1 MKVALVHY
9 WLVGMRGGEKVL
21 AALADLFPQAHIYTH
36 VLDRLRLDPVLAERT
51 IHTTFINS
59 LPRAQRWYKNY
70 LPFMPLALEELD
82 LRDYD
87 LVISSESGPAKG
99 VLTRPDALHVC
110 YCHSP
115 MRYIWDLYPEY
126 RQHAGRLRRLL
137 FAPLAHY
144 LRQWDVSSA
153 ARVDHFVANSAFV
166 RQRIRK
172 FYRREATVIYP
183 PVNTGF
189 WSAGTCE
196 PGQYF
201 LFVGELV
208 PYKRADLAIA
218 ACTALQVPLVVVG
231 DGPERSRLENMAGP
245 QVRFMGRVPDDTL
258 RTLMGSCSA
267 LLFPG
272 VEDFGL
278 VPVEAMSCGKPVI
291 ARAAGGAL
299 ETVLPYKTGLFF
311 SEPSIKAVVDAITE
325 FQALETQFIKTD
337 LQAHAEKFD
346 TQAFNVSIRDFIT
359 QAQADL

>member
-21 AALADLFPQAHIYTH
+21 AALTRLFPQAHIYTH
-36 VLDRLRLDPVLAERT
+36 VLDRSHLDPELAERT
-51 IHTTFINS
+51 IHTTFINA
-59 LPRAQRWYKNY
+59 LPRATRWYKNY

-99 VLTRPDALHVC
+99 VLTRPDALHIC

-126 RQHAGRLRRLL
+126 RQHAGRVRRLL

-144 LRQWDVSSA
+144 LRQWDVTSA
-153 ARVDHFVANSAFV
+153 ARVDQFVANSAFV

-172 FYRREATVIYP
+172 FYRREATVIHP
-183 PVNTGF
+183 PVDTTF
-189 WSAGTCE
+189 WSAGACE

-278 VPVEAMSCGKPVI
+278 VPVEAMSCGKPVL
-291 ARAAGGAL
+291 ALAAGGAL
-299 ETVLPYKTGLFF
+299 ETVLPNQTGLFF
-311 SEPSIKAVVDAITE
+311 SEPTVEALVATMTE
-325 FQALETQFIKTD
+325 FQARTRPFDPEVI
-337 LQAHAEKFD
+337 QAHARRFD
-346 TQAFNVSIRDFIT
+346 AQVFCTSMHALLT
-359 QAQADL
+359 QAQAAL